1 MHFLSLSVW
10 TLVFRSSPPACIGL
24 CFTFPLHWLDYD
36 SCVCSAVL
44 CCSSWILCVP
54 APVPP
59 GYLVRFKLLH
69 FSSVL
74 SLILFWLPFFSI
86 PAFCWLHFDFWE
98 ISALLIKLPFCFIT
112 CLLQCLQFGSFSKK
126 KQNKKKNEQVCCTF
140 SKHITFQW
148 LDIQYR
154 VVSDTDY
161 DFFQM
166 AW

>member
-1 MHFLSLSVW
+1 MW
-10 TLVFRSSPPACIGL
+10 RLVFRSSPPVCISL
-24 CFTFPLHWLDYD
+24 CLTLPLRWFDYD
-36 SCVCSAVL
+36 SCVCSTIL
-44 CCSSWILCVP
+44 CCSLCILCVP
-54 APVPP
+54 SPVPC
-59 GYLVRFKLLH
+59 GYLVHSKFLH

-74 SLILFWLPFFSI
+74 SLILFWLLFYFIFI

-98 ISALLIKLPFCFIT
+98 ISASLIKLPFYFIT
-112 CLLQCLQFGSFSKK
+112 CLPQCLEFGSFSKK
-126 KQNKKKNEQVCCTF
+126 TKTKNEQIYCTF